1 MSLPLALPFRAA
13 LTGAVML
20 TSAVAAPFA
29 CANGQTIPFSQRAT
43 VSQSVGFT
51 QIAIDY
57 GRPVARGRTLFPDV
71 VKWERVW
78 NPGADSATR
87 VSFSRDVTLNGKAL
101 PAGEYSIWL
110 IPHEKTPWTLILHKA
125 AHVFHTPYPGDDAV
139 ALRLDIAPE
148 SGEHME
154 TLGIYFPA
162 VVRDSAIMRIHWGK
176 VVLPVYIKAPFRPEG
191 DENSGGYFLSNDFG
205 NIMWTPTFPS
215 TSWVMRRS
223 AAMLDS

>member
-1 MSLPLALPFRAA
+1 MSSPIAIPRRVALVGTAIIA
-13 LTGAVML
+13 LVAPAVP
-20 TSAVAAPFA
+20 AV
-29 CANGQTIPFSQRAT
+29 GQTIPFSQRAT

-71 VKWERVW
+71 VKWERIW

-87 VSFSRDVTLNGKAL
+87 VSFSRDVTLNGRAL
-101 PAGEYSIWL
+101 SAGEYSIWL
-110 IPHEKTPWTLILHKA
+110 IPRETAPWTLIVHRA

-139 ALRLDIAPE
+139 ALRLEIAPE

-162 VVRDSAIMRIHWGK
+162 VVRDSAVMRIHWGTT
-176 VVLPVYIKAPFRPEG
+176 VLPVYIKAPYRPEG
-191 DENSGGYFLSNDFG
+191 NDNAGDYLLSSDFG
-205 NIMWTPTFPS
+205 NIIWTPTFPS